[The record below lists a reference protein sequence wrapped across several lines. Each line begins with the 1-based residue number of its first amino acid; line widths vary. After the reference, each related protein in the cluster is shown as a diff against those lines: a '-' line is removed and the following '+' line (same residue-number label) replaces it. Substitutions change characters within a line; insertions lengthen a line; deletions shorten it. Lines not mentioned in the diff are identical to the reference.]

1 MRHVMQETMAA
12 ASTRGFNTV
21 RVDPIGVVLGDIN
34 LKDVEV
40 ENVMHT
46 LSQPQLEVAILGS
59 DTQGCIVAP

>member
-1 MRHVMQETMAA
+1 MSCRAV

-21 RVDPIGVVLGDIN
+21 RVDPIGVVLGDMN
-34 LKDVEV
+34 LKNVEV

-59 DTQGCIVAP
+59 DPQGSLVDP